1 MRTIMFVLAFNS
13 IVFLLLGLGGR
24 AANGFSCGGAT
35 APQYHIPS
43 APGSGD
49 ICAIFEYGGTLHL
62 MHQGWNHAFSSDGG
76 AHWEQVVPNS
86 ALPVTGMDGSITV
99 LEGSQGSEAAEPV
112 MLFDCIS
119 TALCKP
125 PSSGVGDPPIIGVAR
140 PSNLSDHT
148 LANWSID
155 PLGPIVVHEKNSNK
169 SVTVGFAGPSSL
181 WLTTSST
188 TSSNTSP
195 TTSTSTSTSTSTGGN
210 VTNMV
215 MWLNGSTALFQTT
228 DPRLHSWT
236 LANPSLYPKSGG
248 GGALFYPLPGTGDET
263 ITQAGGRGREA
274 STTTTTTASPLPPTH
289 MLQTDL
295 PGHGDGVT
303 AFIFGVYNASTGSFT
318 PSNNTAPSFLDG
330 KYPFFFWWLSEG
342 TCDTT

>member
-1 MRTIMFVLAFNS
+1 
-13 IVFLLLGLGGR
+13 
-24 AANGFSCGGAT
+24 
-35 APQYHIPS
+35 
-43 APGSGD
+43 
-49 ICAIFEYGGTLHL
+49 
-62 MHQGWNHAFSSDGG
+62 
-76 AHWEQVVPNS
+76 
-86 ALPVTGMDGSITV
+86 MDGSITV
-99 LEGSQGSEAAEPV
+99 LGGGEAGGPAAVPV
-112 MLFDCIS
+112 MLFDCVS

-140 PSNLSDHT
+140 PSNLSDYT

-181 WLTTSST
+181 WLTTSIVA
-188 TSSNTSP
+188 SSNASSNASSAI
-195 TTSTSTSTSTSTGGN
+195 TSTNTGGN

-215 MWLNGSTALFQTT
+215 MWLNGSTALFQTI

-263 ITQAGGRGREA
+263 PTQAGGRGHQ
-274 STTTTTTASPLPPTH
+274 TGASPPDAPPLRPTH

-303 AFIFGVYNASTGSFT
+303 AFVLGVYNASTGSFA
-318 PSNNTAPSFLDG
+318 PSNNTPPSFLDG
-330 KYPFFFWWLSEG
+330 KPPFH
-342 TCDTT
+342 C

>member
-1 MRTIMFVLAFNS
+1 MF
-13 IVFLLLGLGGR
+13 FLLLVLLLGGR
-24 AANGFSCGGAT
+24 AATGFSCGGAT
-35 APQYHIPS
+35 APQFHIPS

-49 ICAIFEYGGTLHL
+49 MCAIFEYGSTLHL
-62 MHQGWNHAFSSDGG
+62 MHQGWNHAISSDGG

-86 ALPVTGMDGSITV
+86 ALPVAGMDGSITV
-99 LEGSQGSEAAEPV
+99 LEGYEAGGPAAVPV

-125 PSSGVGDPPIIGVAR
+125 PSRGVGDPPIIGVAR

-155 PLGPIVVHEKNSNK
+155 PLGPIVVRETNSNT

-188 TSSNTSP
+188 ANFKTITN
-195 TTSTSTSTSTSTGGN
+195 TSTGGN
-210 VTNMV
+210 VTNMI

-248 GGALFYPLPGTGDET
+248 GGALFYPLPGTGDERDET
-263 ITQAGGRGREA
+263 PTQAGGGGREA
-274 STTTTTTASPLPPTH
+274 SSASSTTESLLPPTH

-303 AFIFGVYNASTGSFT
+303 AFILGVYNASAGSFT

-330 KYPFFFWWLSEG
+330 KCKPFFVRGLSEG
-342 TCDTT
+342 TCNANT